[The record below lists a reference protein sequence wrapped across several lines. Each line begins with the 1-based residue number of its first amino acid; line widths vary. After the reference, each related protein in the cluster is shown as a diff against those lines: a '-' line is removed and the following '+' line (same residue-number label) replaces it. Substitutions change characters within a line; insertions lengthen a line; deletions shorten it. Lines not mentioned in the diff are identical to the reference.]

1 MANLL
6 FSFRGRI
13 NRAKF
18 WLIVLGILVVELVLF
33 TVLGGNA
40 AQLAE
45 PQEVFDSL
53 GWAGGAVLSIF
64 FAIVAW
70 VSLAIG
76 VKRFH
81 DRDKTGWWVLIALV
95 PLIGPL
101 WYLVEVGLLR
111 GTDGHNVYGSDPL
124 ARY

>member
-6 FSFRGRI
+6 FSFRGRV
-13 NRAKF
+13 NRAKY
-18 WLIVLGILVVELVLF
+18 WLIVLGIIVAELALF
-33 TVLGGNA
+33 AALGGNA
-40 AQLAE
+40 AQWAD
-45 PQEVFDSL
+45 PQEAFAPL
-53 GWAGGAVLSIF
+53 GRIGGAV
-64 FAIVAW
+64 FAAFMVVVAW
-70 VSLAIG
+70 ISLAVG

-81 DRDKTGWWVLIALV
+81 DRDKTGWWVLIGLV

-101 WYLVEVGLLR
+101 WYLIEVGFLR